1 MNLVEILCRLQT
13 LDQEWEEKGR
23 RFQAVRQELA
33 DQTPLEGRR
42 EAQRQREAQLA
53 SRRRELRDAELELA
67 GLQAKAREIETNL
80 YSGRIRSPKEL
91 ENLRRD
97 GEQIKQ
103 RIAHLEDRI
112 LLAMTEVDELE
123 AASQR
128 GAEELRAFEGQW
140 AESREALTQEHKALR
155 TRLQELQAERDKT
168 RALLDRNV
176 LALYDALR
184 AQKGG
189 QALAPLRDGLC
200 QVCRV
205 ALPSF
210 KIQSVETGETI
221 ITCEGCG
228 RILYRG

>member
-23 RFQAVRQELA
+23 RFQALRQQLA
-33 DQTPLEGRR
+33 DQTPLESRR
-42 EAQRQREAQLA
+42 EAQRRREMQLA
-53 SRRRELRDAELELA
+53 SRRRDLRDAELELA
-67 GLQAKAREIETNL
+67 SLQEKAREIETNL
-80 YSGRIRSPKEL
+80 YSGHIRAPKEL

-97 GEQIKQ
+97 GEQSKQ
-103 RIAHLEDRI
+103 RIAQLEDRI
-112 LLAMTEVDELE
+112 LAAMTELDELE
-123 AASQR
+123 AASQQ
-128 GAEELRAFEGQW
+128 GAEELRAFESQW
-140 AESREALTQEHKALR
+140 AETRESLTQEHKALR
-155 TRLQELQAERDKT
+155 ARLQELQTEREQT
-168 RALLDRNV
+168 RSLLDRNV

-210 KIQSVETGETI
+210 KIQSVETGESI

-228 RILYRG
+228 RILYRA